1 VAAVF
6 YVAPGSEIRLGWTG
20 GFRFN
25 SASQMTSRYLAID
38 LGAESGR
45 VMLGTLEDGH
55 IALEE
60 LSRFSNTPIR
70 DGDRMYWNIPAL
82 LDGIRAGLA
91 NAGALGQAI
100 TSVSADAWG
109 VDYALLDNAGE
120 IIEPVFHYRDCR
132 TAAAEKTVLARV
144 DWPTLFEETGI
155 QYMLLNTSI
164 QLCAEAP
171 GRLAKATQLLTI
183 ADAINYL
190 LCGVAKIEVSMAST
204 TQLYNPRLANWSDRL
219 IDALALPR
227 SLFPDVVD
235 SGTALGPLKPGLA
248 AESGLAKLNVV
259 ASLSH
264 DTASAIAAV
273 PAEGERWAYISSGTW
288 SLLGLE
294 LPGPIITDACR
305 ELNFTNEI
313 GYGGSIRLLKNII
326 GLWLVQECR
335 RAWAAQGNDHSYAD
349 LAEQAAVAEP
359 YVSVLNPSD
368 PRFLAPDDMPQRIAE
383 YCRETGQPI
392 PATPGAI
399 VRCALESLSLLY
411 ARTLRE
417 SEQLAG
423 WQATTLHIVGGGSR
437 NELLNQLTADA
448 ANIRVVAGPAEAT
461 ASGNIL
467 VQAIAAGAVKDLAEA
482 RQIVHNSFGAKTFEP
497 NPSDAILAAR
507 ARFDQL

>member
-1 VAAVF
+1 M
-6 YVAPGSEIRLGWTG
+6 RLGWTG

-45 VMLGTLEDGH
+45 VMLGTLEDGR

-70 DGDRMYWNIPAL
+70 DGERMYWNIPAL
-82 LDGIRAGLA
+82 FDGIHAGLA
-91 NAGALGQAI
+91 KAGALGQAI
-100 TSVSADAWG
+100 TSVSTDAWG
-109 VDYALLDNAGE
+109 VDYVLIDDAGE
-120 IIEPVFHYRDCR
+120 IMEPVFHYRDPR
-132 TAAAEKTVLARV
+132 TAEGEKNVLARV

-164 QLCAEAP
+164 QLGAEAP
-171 GRLAKATQLLTI
+171 GRLAKAAQLLTI
-183 ADAINYL
+183 ADAVNYL
-190 LCGVAKIEVSMAST
+190 LCGVARIEVSMAST

-219 IDALALPR
+219 IDALDLPR

-235 SGTALGPLKPGLA
+235 SATTLGPLKPGLA
-248 AESGLAKLNVV
+248 AETGLAKLNVV

-294 LPGPIITDACR
+294 LSAPIVNDACR

-313 GYGGSIRLLKNII
+313 GHGGSIRLLKNII

-335 RAWAAQGNDHSYAD
+335 RTWAAQGNEHSYAD
-349 LAEQAAVAEP
+349 LAEQASAAEP

-368 PRFLAPDDMPQRIAE
+368 PRFLAPDDMPQRIADA
-383 YCRETGQPI
+383 CRETGQPV
-392 PATPGAI
+392 PGTPGAV

-417 SEQLAG
+417 SEKLVG
-423 WQATTLHIVGGGSR
+423 WRAATVHIVGGGSR

-448 ANIRVVAGPAEAT
+448 ANIQVVAGPTEAT
-461 ASGNIL
+461 ASGNVL
-467 VQAIAAGAVKDLAEA
+467 VQAIAAAAVKDLDEA
-482 RQIVHNSFGAKTFEP
+482 RQIVRNSFETTTFDP
-497 NPSDAILAAR
+497 YPSDSLEAAR
-507 ARFDQL
+507 ARFNQL

>member
-1 VAAVF
+1 
-6 YVAPGSEIRLGWTG
+6 
-20 GFRFN
+20 
-25 SASQMTSRYLAID
+25 MTSRYLAID

-45 VMLGTLEDGH
+45 VMLGTLEDGR

-70 DGDRMYWNIPAL
+70 DGERMYWNIPAL

-91 NAGALGQAI
+91 RAGALGQAI
-100 TSVSADAWG
+100 TSVSTDAWG
-109 VDYALLDNAGE
+109 VDYAIFDADGG
-120 IIEPVFHYRDCR
+120 IIEPVYHYRDPR
-132 TAAAEKTVLARV
+132 TADGEKAALARV

-164 QLCAEAP
+164 QLCAESP
-171 GRLAKATQLLTI
+171 GRLAKAAQLLTI

-235 SGTALGPLKPGLA
+235 SATTLGPLKPDLA
-248 AESGLAKLNVV
+248 AETGLAKLNVV

-264 DTASAIAAV
+264 DTASAVAVV
-273 PAEGERWAYISSGTW
+273 PAEDERWAYISSGTW
-288 SLLGLE
+288 SLMGLE
-294 LPGPIITDACR
+294 LPEPIISDACR

-313 GYGGSIRLLKNII
+313 GYGGSIRLLKNIV

-335 RAWAAQGNDHSYAD
+335 RAWAVQGNDYSYAD
-349 LAEQAAVAEP
+349 LAGQAAAAEP
-359 YVSVLNPSD
+359 YLCVINPSD
-368 PRFLAPDDMPQRIAE
+368 PRFLSPDDMPQRIADA
-383 YCRETGQPI
+383 CRETGQPI
-392 PATPGAI
+392 PGTPGAV

-417 SEQLAG
+417 SEKLVG
-423 WQATTLHIVGGGSR
+423 WRANTVHIVGGGSR
-437 NELLNQLTADA
+437 NKLLNQLTADA

-461 ASGNIL
+461 ASGNVL

-482 RQIVHNSFGAKTFEP
+482 RQIVRNSFDTKIFEP
-497 NPSDAILAAR
+497 KPSEAIEAAR

>member
-1 VAAVF
+1 
-6 YVAPGSEIRLGWTG
+6 
-20 GFRFN
+20 
-25 SASQMTSRYLAID
+25 MTSRYLSID

-45 VMLGTLEDGH
+45 VMLGTLQDGR

-91 NAGALGQAI
+91 SAGTLGQVI

-109 VDYALLDNAGE
+109 VDYVLLDAAGE
-120 IIEPVFHYRDCR
+120 IIEPVFHYRDPR
-132 TAAAEKTVLARV
+132 TAEAEKTVLAKV
-144 DWPTLFEETGI
+144 DWPTLFEETGV

-164 QLCAEAP
+164 QLCAEPPA
-171 GRLAKATQLLTI
+171 RLAKAAQLLTI

-190 LCGVAKIEVSMAST
+190 LSGIGKIEMSMAST
-204 TQLYNPRLANWSDRL
+204 TQLYNPRLAKWSERL
-219 IDALALPR
+219 IGALGLP
-227 SLFPDVVD
+227 SAIFPEVAAPA
-235 SGTALGPLKPGLA
+235 TTLGPLKPGLA
-248 AESGLAKLNVV
+248 AETGLGKLNVV

-264 DTASAIAAV
+264 DTACAVAAC
-273 PAEGERWAYISSGTW
+273 PAEDERWAYISSGTW
-288 SLLGLE
+288 SLMGLE
-294 LPGPIITDACR
+294 IPEPIITDACR

-335 RAWAAQGNDHSYAD
+335 RAWAAQGNEYSYAD
-349 LAEQAAVAEP
+349 LAEQAAAAEP

-368 PRFLAPDDMPQRIAE
+368 PRFLAPDDMPQRIADT
-383 YCRETGQPI
+383 CRETGQPI
-392 PATPGAI
+392 PGTPGAV

-417 SEQLAG
+417 SEKLVG
-423 WQATTLHIVGGGSR
+423 WRANTVHVVGGGSR

-482 RQIVHNSFGAKTFEP
+482 RQIVRNSFDTKTFEP
-497 NPSDAILAAR
+497 NPSEAIEAAR
-507 ARFDQL
+507 TRFDQL